1 MSFILKLSKT
11 LLDFLI
17 LSFILSVTFFYFF
30 GITIYPDEI
39 GVRQVFWGPY
49 KGISKEILTSGR
61 VWNIPHYSKIYKI
74 PVNIQTLSLGFRNN
88 NRKEFSNFF
97 EIHSLDGNKIGLE
110 IIGFYRF
117 SNLYNGRGYELL
129 TRVGTSKKIWLRK
142 IENTFRDELKK
153 SFENLSTME
162 FLLPRKRKEAVE
174 NARNK
179 INITLKKYGIFVYDI
194 LLDKFSYIDKDI
206 DDEIFVGNI
215 HKKEKELLFLESEL
229 NKIKRRNLKIINT
242 DTGNH
247 GDEKKVNK
255 NTLEINAEI
264 ENKKLNNLKGF
275 LLRHGLYI
283 GEK

>member
-1 MSFILKLSKT
+1 MSFIFKLSKT
-11 LLDFLI
+11 ILDLLIF
-17 LSFILSVTFFYFF
+17 SFILFVMFYCFC
-30 GITIYPDEI
+30 GITVFPEEMA
-39 GVRQVFWGPY
+39 VRQIDFGPY
-49 KGISKEILTSGR
+49 KGISKKILASGR

-74 PVNIQTLSLGFRNN
+74 SVNIQTLSLGFRNN
-88 NRKEFSNFF
+88 NRKEFSKFF

-153 SFENLSTME
+153 SFENLSTMD

-215 HKKEKELLFLESEL
+215 HKKGKELLFLESEL
-229 NKIKRRNLKIINT
+229 NKIKRRNLKNINN